1 MATGPCRA
9 YGVVPHRATGPA
21 VPCLWRAR
29 AWPPAQGTARGPF
42 GRAVPPVGPCRA
54 VPARLPCPAARCPGS
69 WGYNSDLE
77 CSASGKAFFFY
88 TQTRSHMHM
97 TVGDSIAFVLIKM
110 PSYKFYNYLFNHF
123 SGWTHHL
130 LPKPESSW
138 LLPVSTGCWC
148 SSLQRQIMEMYVK
161 PLGHRAATGPPLC
174 TGPCPCRATGR
185 GGGPGMA
192 WCLGPCRAKTT
203 GHGPGRR
210 AAGCMANYRRKET
223 SLRLK

>member
-192 WCLGPCRAKTT
+192 WCLGPCRARAVPK
-203 GHGPGRR
+203 RR
-210 AAGCMANYRRKET
+210 ATGRAGGPRAAWPT
-223 SLRLK
+223 LS